1 MTEPATLEF
10 AGGEWQPRYQ
20 GALINAFGL
29 PQRMLARGEGAYVW
43 DTDGVR
49 YLDLLAG
56 IAVNSLGHAHPGWAS
71 AISTQLQTLGHIS
84 NFFTSPAQVQLA
96 ERLLDLSLPG
106 GAPAGSGVFF
116 TNSGTEAIEAAFKLA
131 RRHGGGHRSRIL
143 ALSGAFHG
151 RTMGALALTAKPA
164 YREPFEPLPAG
175 VEHLPFGDVAALH
188 EAFATDGDKVAA
200 LILEPIQGEAG
211 VQVLPEGYLAAA
223 RELTRAHGGLL
234 ITDEV
239 QSGIGRTGAWLAHH
253 HHHIGSGVVP
263 DVIVLAKGLG
273 GGFPI
278 GAMIGVGAAGQLL
291 APGQHGTTFGGNP
304 MAAAAGLATVQA
316 IETEDLVEHAR
327 RLGASWRSELARLSH
342 PAISAVRGE
351 GLLIAI
357 EFTGDIAPAVAAGAL
372 QAGFIVNPVAPNAL
386 RLAPPLILTDEQ
398 AQSFTAALPGIL
410 DDLDDVER
418 A

>member
-1 MTEPATLEF
+1 MTEPITREF
-10 AGGEWQPRYQ
+10 AGGQWQRRYQ
-20 GALINAFGL
+20 DALINAFGL
-29 PQRMLARGEGAYVW
+29 PQRMLARGQGAYVW

-71 AISTQLQTLGHIS
+71 AIGAQLQTLGHIS

-96 ERLLDLSLPG
+96 ERLLELSLPG
-106 GAPAGSGVFF
+106 RVPAGSGVFF
-116 TNSGTEAIEAAFKLA
+116 TNSGTEAMEAAFKLA
-131 RRHGGGHRSRIL
+131 RRHGGGQRSRIL

-164 YREPFEPLPAG
+164 HREPFEPLPAG

-200 LILEPIQGEAG
+200 LVLEPVQGEAG
-211 VQVLPEGYLAAA
+211 VHVLPEGYLAAA

-239 QSGIGRTGAWLAHH
+239 QSGIGLTGAWLAHH
-253 HHHIGSGVVP
+253 HHHIGSGA
-263 DVIVLAKGLG
+263 VIVLAKGLG

-316 IETEDLVEHAR
+316 IEDEGLIEHAG
-327 RLGASWRSELARLSH
+327 RLGATWRTQLAQLSH

-357 EFTGDIAPAVAAGAL
+357 EFTSDIAPAVAAGAL
-372 QAGFIVNPVAPNAL
+372 QAGFIVNPVAPDAL

-398 AQSFTAALPGIL
+398 AHSFTAALPGIL
-410 DDLDDVER
+410 DDLDDVEQ